1 VTEDVG
7 RVVVA
12 PSLYAAPLLRI
23 GDAVRAVTDGGADA
37 VHLDVMDG
45 HFVGPISFGNLIVQ
59 AVSAATHLPLD
70 AHLMVSNPVS
80 HLPWLADAGVRG
92 VTIHVEAF
100 EGDQIGVI
108 EAVRE
113 IRKRG
118 MRAGVAL
125 KPATGVHAIAG
136 LVGELDHV
144 LVMTVEPG
152 SSGQPFMRAML
163 SKVSEVADRFGHD
176 IEVGVDGGIN
186 ASTAREALDAG
197 ARYLVAG
204 SSVFAASI
212 EGVRGAIDALRTS
225 E

>member
-1 VTEDVG
+1 VTGVSR

-23 GDAVRAVTDGGADA
+23 GDAVRAVTEGGADA

-59 AVSAATHLPLD
+59 AVSAATPLPLD

-80 HLPWLADAGVRG
+80 HLPWLADAGIRA
-92 VTIHVEAF
+92 VTVHVEAF
-100 EGDQIGVI
+100 EGDPIGMI
-108 EAVRE
+108 EALRE
-113 IRKRG
+113 IRRRG
-118 MRAGVAL
+118 MRAGIAL
-125 KPATGVHAIAG
+125 KPATGVNAIAG
-136 LVGELDHV
+136 MVGELEHV

-163 SKVSEVADRFGHD
+163 PKVSEVVARFGPD

-186 ASTAREALDAG
+186 ASTAKAALDAG

-204 SSVFAASI
+204 SSVFAASMD
-212 EGVRGAIDALRTS
+212 GVRSAIDALRDQK
-225 E
+225 